1 MKQFSGEGHPVR
13 VFIMSHIVITGLG
26 KEYIERRRKVRGA
39 GEFGNDNPF
48 QVLSDINLQFDDGEM
63 VSILGPSGCGKSTLL
78 RIIAGFDHATAG
90 EVLIDGNPINGPSAD
105 HIFVY
110 QHSALL
116 PWMTVRQNVGLGL
129 RDIKDETERNDKIQE
144 YVDMVELTGFE
155 ARYPYELSGGMQRR
169 VELARA
175 LAVDPKTLFMDEPFS
190 GLDFL
195 THMRMREEVVMM
207 HRYTGKSVIFVT
219 HDIDDALVMGD
230 RIVILSGHPAQVKL
244 NRKLDY
250 PHPRKITKEP
260 ELVELRREIFFM
272 LGVPDA
278 V

>member
-1 MKQFSGEGHPVR
+1 
-13 VFIMSHIVITGLG
+13 MSHIAITGLG
-26 KEYIERRRKVRGA
+26 KSYLERRRKVRES
-39 GEFGNDNPF
+39 GELKNDNRF
-48 QVLSDINLQFDDGEM
+48 QVLADIDLQFEDGEM
-63 VSILGPSGCGKSTLL
+63 VCILGPSGCGKSTLL

-90 EVLIDGNPINGPSAD
+90 TVLIDGNPINGPSAD

-129 RDIKDETERNDKIQE
+129 RGIKDETERNDKIQE
-144 YVDMVELTGFE
+144 HIDMVELTGFE
-155 ARYPYELSGGMQRR
+155 TRYPYELSGGMQRR

-175 LAVDPKTLFMDEPFS
+175 LAVNPKTLFMDEPFT

-207 HRYTGKSVIFVT
+207 HLYTGKSVIFVT

-230 RIVILSGHPAQVKL
+230 RIVILNGRPAQVTL
-244 NRKLDY
+244 NRKLSY
-250 PHPRKITKEP
+250 PHPRNITGEP
-260 ELVELRREIFFM
+260 ELLELRREIFFM

>member
-1 MKQFSGEGHPVR
+1 
-13 VFIMSHIVITGLG
+13 MSHILLTDIG
-26 KEYIERRRKVRGA
+26 KQYVERRQKQRAASDSKP
-39 GEFGNDNPF
+39 NQSF
-48 QVLSDINLQFDDGEM
+48 QVLKDINLEFENGEM
-63 VSILGPSGCGKSTLL
+63 VCILGPSGCGKSTLL
-78 RIIAGFDHATAG
+78 RIIAGFDQASSG
-90 EVLIDGNPINGPSAD
+90 RVLLDGKEINGPSSD

-116 PWMTVRQNVGLGL
+116 PWMTVSENVGLGL
-129 RDIKDETERNDKIQE
+129 RNIHDQGQRQEKIQE
-144 YVDMVELTGFE
+144 YIDMVELTGFE
-155 ARYPYELSGGMQRR
+155 SRYPYELSGGMQRR

-175 LAVDPKTLFMDEPFS
+175 LAVDPKTLFMDEPFT

-207 HRYTGKSVIFVT
+207 HLYTGKSVLFVT

-230 RIVILSGHPAQVKL
+230 RIVILSGRPATVLL
-244 NRKLDY
+244 NRKLTY
-250 PHPRKITKEP
+250 PHPRKITTEP

>member
-1 MKQFSGEGHPVR
+1 
-13 VFIMSHIVITGLG
+13 MSHIAITGLC
-26 KEYIERRRKVRGA
+26 KEYIERRRKVRDM
-39 GEFGNDNPF
+39 GEPVNDNQF
-48 QVLSDINLQFDDGEM
+48 QVLADIDLQFEDGEM
-63 VSILGPSGCGKSTLL
+63 VCILGPSGCGKSTLL

-90 EVLIDGNPINGPSAD
+90 TVLIDGNQINGPSAD

-110 QHSALL
+110 QQSALL

-129 RDIKDETERNDKIQE
+129 RGIKDETERNDRIQE
-144 YVDMVELTGFE
+144 YIDMVELTGFE

-175 LAVDPKTLFMDEPFS
+175 LAVDPKTLFMDEPFT

-207 HRYTGKSVIFVT
+207 HLYTGKSVIFVT

-230 RIVILSGHPAQVKL
+230 RIVILSGRPAQVKL
-244 NRKLDY
+244 NRKLVY

-260 ELVELRREIFFM
+260 ELVELRREIFLM

>member
-1 MKQFSGEGHPVR
+1 
-13 VFIMSHIVITGLG
+13 MSHIVLTGVG
-26 KEYIERRRKVRGA
+26 KQYIERRQKSR
-39 GEFGNDNPF
+39 ETNDSLHTTSL
-48 QVLSDINLQFDDGEM
+48 QVLSDINLTFENGEM
-63 VSILGPSGCGKSTLL
+63 VCILGPSGCGKSTLL
-78 RIIAGFDHATAG
+78 RIIAGFDQASTG
-90 EVLIDGNPINGPSAD
+90 QVLIDGEQVKGPNAD

-116 PWMTVRQNVGLGL
+116 PWMTVLENVGLGL
-129 RDIKDETERNDKIQE
+129 RGIKDETERSDKIQE
-144 YVDMVELTGFE
+144 YIDMVELTGFE
-155 ARYPYELSGGMQRR
+155 SRYPYELSGGMQRR

-175 LAVDPKTLFMDEPFS
+175 LAVDPKTLFMDEPFT

-207 HRYTGKSVIFVT
+207 HLYTGKSVLFVT
-219 HDIDDALVMGD
+219 HDIDDALVMGN
-230 RIVILSGHPAQVKL
+230 RIVILSGRPAQVIL
-244 NRKLDY
+244 NRKLAF
-250 PHPRKITKEP
+250 PHPRKITSEP

>member
-1 MKQFSGEGHPVR
+1 MSNIAISG
-13 VFIMSHIVITGLG
+13 LC
-26 KEYIERRRKVRGA
+26 KEYTERRRKVREE
-39 GEFGNDNPF
+39 GE
-48 QVLSDINLQFDDGEM
+48 QLSDKEFKVLANINLEFEDGEM
-63 VSILGPSGCGKSTLL
+63 VCILGPSGCGKSTLL
-78 RIIAGFDHATAG
+78 RIIAGFDKASSG
-90 EVLIDGNPINGPSAD
+90 SVLIDGKSINGPSSD

-110 QHSALL
+110 QQSALL
-116 PWMTVRQNVGLGL
+116 PWMTVEQNVGLGL
-129 RDIKDETERNDKIQE
+129 QDIEDESEREEKILE
-144 YVDMVELTGFE
+144 YIDMVELSGFE
-155 ARYPYELSGGMQRR
+155 SRYPYELSGGMQRR

-175 LAVDPKTLFMDEPFS
+175 LAVDPKTLFMDEPFT

-207 HRYTGKSVIFVT
+207 HMFTGKSVIFVT

-230 RIVILSGHPAQVKL
+230 RIVILSGRPAEVKL

-260 ELVELRREIFFM
+260 ELVELRKEIFFM

>member
-1 MKQFSGEGHPVR
+1 
-13 VFIMSHIVITGLG
+13 MSHIAITGLY
-26 KEYIERRRKVRGA
+26 KEYIERRHKVREV
-39 GEFGNDNPF
+39 GEVLPDNRF
-48 QVLSDINLQFDDGEM
+48 QVLADMNLQFEEGEM

-78 RIIAGFDHATAG
+78 RIIAGFEQATAG
-90 EVLIDGNPINGPSAD
+90 SVLIDGKPVNGPSAD

-116 PWMTVRQNVGLGL
+116 PWMTVNQNVGLGL
-129 RDIKDETERNDKIQE
+129 RNINNETERKEKIQE
-144 YVDMVELTGFE
+144 YIDMVELTGFE
-155 ARYPYELSGGMQRR
+155 SRYPYELSGGMQRR

-175 LAVDPKTLFMDEPFS
+175 LAVDPKTLFMDEPFT

-195 THMRMREEVVMM
+195 THMRIREEVVMM
-207 HRYTGKSVIFVT
+207 HLYTGKSVLFVT

-230 RIVILSGHPAQVKL
+230 RIVILSGRPAQVKL
-244 NRKLDY
+244 NRTLEY
-250 PHPRKITKEP
+250 PHPRKITIEP